1 MLFRSSTA
9 AETVSGKVLDRLQA
23 MKNKIDTTLAFRR
36 LKAKQ
41 GIIVDADGSTIINYF
56 TDFGVTQTEVD
67 FDLGTA
73 TTNVAA
79 KC

>member
-1 MLFRSSTA
+1 MPLEDVVLASDVMGVRAFGSTA

-41 GIIVDADGSTIINYF
+41 GIIVDADEIGRAH
-56 TDFGVTQTEVD
+56 V
-67 FDLGTA
+67 
-73 TTNVAA
+73 
-79 KC
+79 